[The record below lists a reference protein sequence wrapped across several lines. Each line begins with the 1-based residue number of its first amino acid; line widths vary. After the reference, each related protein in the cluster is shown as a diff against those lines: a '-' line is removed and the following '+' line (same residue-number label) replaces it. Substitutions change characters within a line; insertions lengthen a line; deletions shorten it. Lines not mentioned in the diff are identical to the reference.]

1 MAYVLCWIGGLV
13 AIGGGWWVYTALQ
26 GYPGYGGSDMAGLAV
41 AMAAAPG
48 FGAIVTGVIMI
59 GAGEALFRLADLVRT
74 SHKTEL
80 ALSRLAEDVTRQTGR

>member
-13 AIGGGWWVYTALQ
+13 AIGGGWWVFTALQ
-26 GYPGYGGSDMAGLAV
+26 GYAGYGGADMAGLAI

-74 SHKTEL
+74 SRKTEA
-80 ALSRLAEDVTRQTGR
+80 ALSELADSLKRQTGR